1 MKIISTLLCI
11 LFVTMFSLLLLSC
24 NDSKKKITIKEVS
37 QDTPTSSHTP
47 PPPPPAPPEKSGL
60 PEIPAEKNCFTSSGL
75 KYETKIT
82 LYLADTLVLG
92 NIISEEYG
100 AGKKE
105 SADFTGTIHN
115 EVVKIKF
122 KGNPPVIGDA
132 SEWTDKPWKLIK
144 ANGSKK
150 LLIPF
155 KAKNYE
161 NNKWE
166 EMEYEFNKTD
176 CN

>member
-11 LFVTMFSLLLLSC
+11 LFVTMFGGLLLSC
-24 NDSKKKITIKEVS
+24 NDSKQKIEIKDIR
-37 QDTPTSSHTP
+37 QDTPTSSHTV
-47 PPPPPAPPEKSGL
+47 PPPAPPEKSVS
-60 PEIPAEKNCFTSSGL
+60 PEIPAEKNCFASNGL
-75 KYETKIT
+75 KYGTIIT
-82 LYLADTLVLG
+82 LYLADTTVAG
-92 NIISEEYG
+92 NIISEEYE

-105 SADFTGTIHN
+105 AADFTGTIQN
-115 EVVKIKF
+115 EVLKIKF
-122 KGNPPVIGDA
+122 KDNPPVIGDA
-132 SEWTDKPWKLIK
+132 SEWTTKPWKLVT

-166 EMEYEFNKTD
+166 EIEYEFNKTD

>member
-1 MKIISTLLCI
+1 MKIISTLLSI
-11 LFVTMFSLLLLSC
+11 LFVTLFGLLLPSC
-24 NDSKKKITIKEVS
+24 NDSKQKVEIRDVR

-47 PPPPPAPPEKSGL
+47 PPPGPPEKTVL
-60 PEIPAEKNCFTSSGL
+60 PEVPAEKNCFTSSGL

-92 NIISEEYG
+92 NIISEEYE

-105 SADFTGTIHN
+105 WADFTGTIHN

-122 KGNPPVIGDA
+122 KGNAPVIGDA

-144 ANGSKK
+144 ANGNKK